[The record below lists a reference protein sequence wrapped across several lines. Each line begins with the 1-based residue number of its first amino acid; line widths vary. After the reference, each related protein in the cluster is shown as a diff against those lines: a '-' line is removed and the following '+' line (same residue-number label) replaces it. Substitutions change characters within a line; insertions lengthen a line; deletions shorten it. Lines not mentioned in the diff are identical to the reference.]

1 MTETNAPRTT
11 MRHLFAFFIPLGISA
26 SLVTISHVIINST
39 LARSSDPEI
48 IIASYAIALSMLAV
62 IERPAILLRQ
72 TCSALVRDKTSFR
85 AISKVALW
93 LFAAMFAGGL
103 VLSYTPVGAWLFSRL
118 FGADPAML
126 AAVLDVY
133 RILMFVSIFSGIR
146 CLYHGII
153 ISHMRTKWLTI
164 GMFVRLA
171 AMYALSLYFI
181 KTGKVTSGEVGAI
194 IFLTGM
200 IIEAAL
206 SYWEGGKLARALP
219 LKKAGHAIEKAG
231 QILTFYRPLLLSS
244 LLAVIIGPA
253 INAMLG
259 KTTDIKLAIA
269 SYAIAFSLTQLVQ
282 NFFSYMHQIV
292 LNFYRKDSR
301 LAIRFLLLC
310 GFIPTILLGILG
322 YTPVGPWFLEHV
334 MGVNERLLIASL
346 QTLRV
351 FMFTTLLFPFLDFCN
366 GIVMLSG
373 QTKAMMYSQAA
384 NVAVTLLSLIICV
397 SAAPGW
403 NGAIGALAQSLGIA
417 GELIVILIAIRLSA
431 QDAKNK
437 VKPSV

>member
-1 MTETNAPRTT
+1 MTETNAPHTT

-171 AMYALSLYFI
+171 GMYALSLYFI

-231 QILTFYRPLLLSS
+231 QILIFYRPLLLSS

-366 GIVMLSG
+366 GLVMLSG

-384 NVAVTLLSLIICV
+384 NVAVTLLSLVICV

-431 QDAKNK
+431 QDAKNRA
-437 VKPSV
+437 KPSD